1 MSKHHNHNPGE
12 RPTLAEVFAAAV
24 LGAATAVGDLLR
36 SGPVAPAAA
45 APRAA
50 RGRAGGARRT
60 TTTGRNA

>member
-1 MSKHHNHNPGE
+1 MSKHNNHNHNPSE

-24 LGAATAVGDLLR
+24 LGAAAAVGDLLR
-36 SGPVAPAAA
+36 TGPAAPA
-45 APRAA
+45 PAA